1 MKEEEEEKKDK
12 ENAKSREDIEVI
24 VQNTVV
30 EEFAKAMESQIKP
43 VL

>member
-30 EEFAKAMESQIKP
+30 EEFAKAMES
-43 VL
+43 